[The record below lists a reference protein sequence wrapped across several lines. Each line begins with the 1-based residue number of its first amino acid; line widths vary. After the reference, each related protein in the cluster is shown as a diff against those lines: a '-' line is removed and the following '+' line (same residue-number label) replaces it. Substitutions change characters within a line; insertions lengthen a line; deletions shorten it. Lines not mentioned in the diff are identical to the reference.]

1 VGQNSCNLSAS
12 RALLYRAGRVSLIV
26 IALLIGGPV
35 VRGARSS
42 TNAQSQGTQVTTPP
56 AEAWVRTELFF
67 GLTDRNGHLVSMR
80 SWLHFEDT
88 VLTPAFPDGFT
99 LVKAKGHWLDTNH
112 TPHQEPTEI
121 FIVLYRAS
129 DAAAMNRRIEQ
140 VSKAYIR
147 QFHQESVLRADSSAT
162 VRLYTP

>member
-1 VGQNSCNLSAS
+1 VDQNSCNLSAS

-99 LVKAKGHWLDTNH
+99 LVKAEGHWSEGNH
-112 TPHQEPTEI
+112 TRKEPTEI
-121 FIVLYRAS
+121 FIVFYRTS

-140 VSKAYIR
+140 VSKVYIR
-147 QFHQESVLRADSSAT
+147 HFHQESVLRADSSAT